1 MPTIRGLFPLLA
13 AAMLLC
19 SGAAS
24 TQSKPVRRPNIV
36 VFLVDDMGWQD
47 CSVPF
52 WKERTP
58 LNDRY
63 RTPAMERLAASG
75 VKMTSAYTSPVC
87 TPSRVSMITGMNVT
101 RHHVV
106 NWTSPFRDRNTDNP
120 DRQLQPVTWNQ
131 NGLSPVAGVPGTIH
145 ATPLPWLL
153 NHAGYHT
160 IHVGKAHWGSS
171 GTPGSSPL
179 ALGFQVNIAG
189 KSTGHPQSYLS
200 EDEYGHLPPQK
211 ASINAVDD
219 LQEYHGSGTFLT
231 EALTREALRALD
243 APIRNGQPFFL
254 HLSHYAV
261 HTPIMA
267 DRRYLQ
273 RYLDRGLDSTEAA
286 YATLVEGMDKSLGD
300 LLDFLRERK
309 VEDNTVILFLS
320 DNGGLSLAP
329 PRGGKAFTHNLPLR
343 AGKGSVYEGGIR
355 DPVLIRWPGVT
366 KPGTA
371 IDAPVHVDD
380 LFPTILEMARI
391 TDARPLQTVD
401 GQSLVP
407 LLAGRRSDLGERT
420 FYWHYPVKW
429 IDNDGPGINFHS
441 AVRRGDWKL
450 VVSLRTGRKELYNIR
465 DDIREEKDLSAARP
479 HLVRELSV
487 LLGRRLR
494 EMGSPMPRFRETG
507 AAVSYPDEN

>member
-1 MPTIRGLFPLLA
+1 MLSFRRFILLFAVSILISYGPVTAQSNA
-13 AAMLLC
+13 A
-19 SGAAS
+19 
-24 TQSKPVRRPNIV
+24 RRPNIV
-36 VFLVDDMGWQD
+36 IFLVDDMGWQD

-52 WKERTP
+52 AEERSL
-58 LNDRY
+58 LNQRY

-106 NWTSPFRDRNTDNP
+106 NWTSPFRDQNTDNP
-120 DRQLQPVTWNQ
+120 DRELQSVDWNH
-131 NGLSPVAGVPGTIH
+131 NGLSPVTGVPFTVH
-145 ATPLPWLL
+145 ATPLPRILSQ
-153 NHAGYHT
+153 AGYYT

-171 GTPGSSPL
+171 GTPGSNPL

-189 KSTGHPQSYLS
+189 KSTGHPQSYLG
-200 EDEYGHLPPQK
+200 EDNYGNVQQK
-211 ASINAVDD
+211 WSINAVSD

-231 EALTREALRALD
+231 EALTLEALRALD

-267 DRRYLQ
+267 DKRYLQ
-273 RYLDRGLDSTEAA
+273 RYLDQGLDSVEAA

-300 LLDFLRERK
+300 LLDYLRDRK
-309 VEDNTVILFLS
+309 VEENTVIIFLS

-329 PRGGKAFTHNLPLR
+329 PRGGQPHTHNLPLR

-371 IDAPVHVDD
+371 IDVPVHVDD
-380 LFPTILEMARI
+380 LFPTLLEMARI
-391 TDARPLQTVD
+391 SDARPLQTID
-401 GQSLVP
+401 GQSIVS
-407 LLAGRRSDLGERT
+407 LLNGHRRDLGERT

-429 IDNDGPGINFHS
+429 IASDGPGINFHS

-450 VVSLRTGRKELYNIR
+450 IYSLRTGKKELYNLR
-465 DDIREEKDLSAARP
+465 NDIRETQDLAAVRPDKVQELSAT
-479 HLVRELSV
+479 
-487 LLGRRLR
+487 LGQRLR
-494 EMGSPMPRFRETG
+494 EMRSPMPRIRQTG
-507 AAVSYPDEN
+507 MPLPYPDGQ

>member
-1 MPTIRGLFPLLA
+1 M
-13 AAMLLC
+13 
-19 SGAAS
+19 
-24 TQSKPVRRPNIV
+24 RRPNIV

-52 WKERTP
+52 DRQRTL
-58 LNDRY
+58 LNQRF

-106 NWTSPFRDRNTDNP
+106 NWTSPFRDQNTDNP
-120 DRQLQPVTWNQ
+120 DRELQSVVWNH
-131 NGLSPVAGVPGTIH
+131 NGLSPVAGISSTIH
-145 ATPLPWLL
+145 ATPLPWILSQ
-153 NHAGYHT
+153 AGYYT

-171 GTPGSSPL
+171 GTPGSNPL

-200 EDEYGHLPPQK
+200 EENYGNVPQK
-211 ASINAVDD
+211 PTINAVSD
-219 LQEYHGSGTFLT
+219 LQEYHGTGIFLT

-243 APIRNGQPFFL
+243 APVRNGQPFFL

-267 DRRYLQ
+267 DPQYLQ
-273 RYLDRGLDSTEAA
+273 RYLRQGLDSVEAA

-300 LLDFLRERK
+300 LLDYLRDRK
-309 VEDNTVILFLS
+309 VEENTVIVFLS

-329 PRGGKAFTHNLPLR
+329 PRGGQPHTQNLPLR

-355 DPVLIRWPGVT
+355 DPILIRWPGVT
-366 KPGTA
+366 QPGTS
-371 IDAPVHVDD
+371 IHVPIHVDD
-380 LFPTILEMARI
+380 LFPTLLDMARI

-401 GQSLVP
+401 GQSIVP
-407 LLAGRRSDLGERT
+407 LLNGRRRDLGERI

-429 IDNDGPGINFHS
+429 IDSDGPGINFHS
-441 AVRRGDWKL
+441 AIRRGDWKL
-450 VVSLRTGRKELYNIR
+450 VVSLRTGKKELYHLR
-465 DDIREEKDLSAARP
+465 DDLREAHDLAAVRP
-479 HLVRELSV
+479 DKVQELAAALSD
-487 LLGRRLR
+487 RLR
-494 EMGSPMPRFRETG
+494 EMGSPMPRVRATG
-507 AAVSYPDEN
+507 MPLPYPDGQ

>member
-24 TQSKPVRRPNIV
+24 TQSKPVLRPNIV
-36 VFLVDDMGWQD
+36 IFLVDDMGWQD

-52 WKERTP
+52 LKERTP

-153 NHAGYHT
+153 NRAGYYT

-189 KSTGHPQSYLS
+189 QSTGHPQSYLG
-200 EDEYGHLPPQK
+200 EDNYGNVQPK
-211 ASINAVDD
+211 WSINAVSDM
-219 LQEYHGSGTFLT
+219 QEYHGSGTFLT

-273 RYLDRGLDSTEAA
+273 RYLDQGLDSTEAA

-300 LLDFLRERK
+300 LLDFLRDRK
-309 VEDNTVILFLS
+309 VEDNTLIIFLS

-329 PRGGKAFTHNLPLR
+329 PRGGKPFTHNLPLR

-371 IDAPVHVDD
+371 IDVPVHVDD
-380 LFPTILEMARI
+380 LFPTLLDAARI

-407 LLAGRRSDLGERT
+407 LLAGRRRDLGERT

-441 AVRRGDWKL
+441 ALRRGDWKL
-450 VVSLRTGRKELYNIR
+450 VVSLRTGKKELYNMR

-479 HLVRELSV
+479 ELVRELST

-494 EMGSPMPRFRETG
+494 EMGSPMPRIRETG
-507 AAVSYPDEN
+507 AVVSYPDEN

>member
-1 MPTIRGLFPLLA
+1 MHPIRGILTMFFSAMLLA
-13 AAMLLC
+13 AGTLSA
-19 SGAAS
+19 
-24 TQSKPVRRPNIV
+24 QSKSARRPNIV

-58 LNDRY
+58 FNNRY
-63 RTPAMERLAASG
+63 RTPAMERLAATG
-75 VKMTSAYTSPVC
+75 AKLTSAYTTPVC

-106 NWTSPFRDRNTDNP
+106 NWTSPFRDQNTDNP
-120 DRQLQPVTWNQ
+120 DRQLLPVAWNH
-131 NGLSPVAGVPGTIH
+131 NGLSPVAGVPATIH

-153 NHAGYHT
+153 NRAGYHT

-171 GTPGSSPL
+171 GTPGSNPL

-189 KSTGHPQSYLS
+189 KSIGHPQSYLS
-200 EDEYGHLPPQK
+200 EDNYGNIPQK
-211 ASINAVDD
+211 TSINAVSD
-219 LQEYHGSGTFLT
+219 LQEYHGTGTFLT

-267 DRRYLQ
+267 DPRYLRRYLDQ
-273 RYLDRGLDSTEAA
+273 GLDSVEAA

-309 VEDNTVILFLS
+309 VEDNTIIVFLS

-329 PRGGKAFTHNLPLR
+329 PRSGKPFTHNLPLR

-366 KPGTA
+366 RPGTS

-380 LFPTILEMARI
+380 LFPTLLEMARI
-391 TDARPLQTVD
+391 TDAKPLQTVD
-401 GQSLVP
+401 GQSIAP
-407 LLAGRRSDLGERT
+407 LLDGRRRDLGERT

-429 IDNDGPGINFHS
+429 IDSDGPGINFHS

-450 VVSLRTGRKELYNIR
+450 VVSLRTGKKELYHLR
-465 DDIREEKDLSAARP
+465 DDIAEANDLSAARP
-479 HLVRELSV
+479 DLVRELSN
-487 LLGRRLR
+487 LLGSRLR

-507 AAVSYPDEN
+507 ATVPYPDAK